1 MWVAKGF
8 RLSDLLGPAAVV
20 LFAHVGTGMSNVADY
35 PAMGSN
41 KFRRSVVRRSL
52 WLVTGVLV
60 AWLVPMVLVF
70 GHEGLDQMVVAKTN
84 SAMGIAPF
92 LASTSAVWTNALAI
106 LGSLATLIAVTNAN
120 AGFITSLS
128 REIIGATIE
137 LRPRA
142 RGVPAEGRLTL
153 ALVVLLTLA
162 AGGAIAAGDTLSPM
176 LHIAGITGGG
186 VLVFTLPLLAE
197 DRDRAHRVRY
207 GIGATAVTVG
217 LGLWGTATT
226 LAQGNIGALVE
237 VAMIAVAWAPLVP
250 TVLAA
255 RGVIGAPRDQPHI
268 VAAPAALGPLAA
280 PATSRLVAMSPDAN
294 PGSTKGHAVVR
305 PYRPGLR

>member
-1 MWVAKGF
+1 MAKGF
-8 RLSDLLGPAAVV
+8 KLSDLLGPAAVV

-35 PAMGSN
+35 PAMGSS

-70 GHEGLDQMVVAKTN
+70 GHGGLAQMVVAKTN

-128 REIIGATIE
+128 REIIRATIE

-142 RGVPAEGRLTL
+142 RRVPAEGRLTL
-153 ALVVLLTLA
+153 ALVVLLTLV

-197 DRDRAHRVRY
+197 NRDRAHRVRY

-226 LAQGNIGALVE
+226 LAQGNVGPVIE
-237 VAMIAVAWAPLVP
+237 VVMIAVAWAPLVP

-255 RGVIGAPRDQPHI
+255 RGLMFGQREEPRAVATPVPIGP
-268 VAAPAALGPLAA
+268 
-280 PATSRLVAMSPDAN
+280 PATAARLVAMSPDGRR
-294 PGSTKGHAVVR
+294 GSTEAARVVR
-305 PYRPGLR
+305 SCRTGLQ